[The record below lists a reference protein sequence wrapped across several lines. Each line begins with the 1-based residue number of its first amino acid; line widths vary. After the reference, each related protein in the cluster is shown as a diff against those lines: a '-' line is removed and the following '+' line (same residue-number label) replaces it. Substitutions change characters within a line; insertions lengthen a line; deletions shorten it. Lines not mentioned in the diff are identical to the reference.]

1 MIAALVSTSPCCSL
15 PLVAFC
21 VVVYVLADGFD
32 LGVGILFLLAPREA
46 DRDLMMASVEP
57 VWDGNETWL
66 VMGGTLLLATFP
78 AGYYVLLPAFYLPVM
93 FMLFALIFRG
103 IAFEFRHQAQTYRW
117 VWDFAFAGGSLL
129 ATLCQG
135 FILGGL
141 INGVTMRDG
150 MFAGGTFDFFSLLGL
165 VCGLGLVGGYAL
177 LGAGWL
183 IWKTDG
189 PTQVFAREVAHS
201 ALILTADHDVAR
213 QRLERLERPGS
224 RGALVRLAEH
234 RLSRPGAGRHRG
246 RARGDLARALDR
258 AGAPNLHARHRGLS
272 AGLRR
277 ARRQPVALCRA
288 APRHHLGRRRRP
300 PNAVFVGSR
309 DRHHHPD
316 RARLSGPC
324 LLGFPRQDATPRRI
338 WRRRARR
345 HAAVQVSR
353 YESARAAAPLHR
365 RQPDRHPLVARAQ
378 RGVAALDNPAAAA
391 TNAVRGLRRGEP

>member
-1 MIAALVSTSPCCSL
+1 MSAGIVSELPVLLAAA
-15 PLVAFC
+15 VAFC

-32 LGVGILFLLAPREA
+32 LGIGILFLLAPREA

-117 VWDFAFAGGSLL
+117 VWDLAFAGGSLL

-150 MFAGGTFDFFSLLGL
+150 MFAGGTFDFISLLGL

-201 ALILTADHDVAR
+201 ALILTAIMMLLVSAWSAWSVPEVAAR
-213 QRLERLERPGS
+213 WFAWPNI
-224 RGALVRLAEH
+224 AFLA
-234 RLSRPGAGRHRG
+234 PVPVVTA
-246 RARGDLARALDR
+246 AVLAAIW
-258 AGAPNLHARHRGLS
+258 RGLWT
-272 AGLRR
+272 GRE
-277 ARRQPVALCRA
+277 
-288 APRHHLGRRRRP
+288 PRTFMLAI
-300 PNAVFVGSR
+300 AVF
-309 DRHHHPD
+309 
-316 RARLSGPC
+316 
-324 LLGFPRQDATPRRI
+324 LLGFAG
-338 WRRRARR
+338 
-345 HAAVQVSR
+345 
-353 YESARAAAPLHR
+353 
-365 RQPDRHPLVARAQ
+365 LVASLWPYVVPRHVTIWD
-378 RGVAALDNPAAAA
+378 GVADPHTLMFVGVGIAIIIPIVLAYQAHAYWVFRGKTRHLDGYGGVAHAG
-391 TNAVRGLRRGEP
+391 TRQSK